1 MSQNK
6 KGGKIL
12 VISSGNELGEMV
24 KRAVGDGAE
33 IIQASTAPQGL
44 DMARK
49 ELPEIITLGYLE
61 PRGATFE
68 LHRKFQ
74 EGWITK
80 NIPLLV
86 VDINTKDPAKRALS
100 MEEGMQLE
108 ADEYISL
115 AGDERD
121 AVSQLAEPM
130 ARLKAKLQDRLQLR
144 INALKEAVLN
154 PDVFAVTWEQIPGRG
169 AFEMQQEEL
178 IENAQRAARKGR
190 IHAMSVTDNPGGNPA
205 ISTEILC
212 TEIKKLGIEPL
223 VHLAFRD
230 KNRNQVE
237 SLLYGLAA
245 LGVRNVLMLTGDYPA
260 TSSFNTRPKP
270 VFDLDSVQGLQLIE
284 KMNNGM
290 EQDAQGKKIYLA
302 PTDFFAGAAVS
313 PFKAVESELMG
324 QYFKLK
330 KKIEAGAKFII
341 TQVGYDAR
349 KYHEVLTWLKV
360 HNYDIPVFVNIYLLP
375 YGAARVM
382 NAGQIPGC
390 VVTDK
395 MLAKLDEER
404 NAKDKGRQT
413 RLDRAAKMYA
423 FAKGMGYAG
432 AHIGGHGATY
442 DQVEYIINK
451 GEEWAPRWKEFLPEF
466 DFPQKDGFYYFDK
479 DEKTG
484 LNTNK
489 PASKVEKASH
499 PPIYMLSRVAHATI
513 FNPKS
518 AVFKS
523 FKPIAKGIDGTH
535 TPKHIF
541 EDLEHIA
548 KVVLFDCQNC
558 GDCGLFDVAFLCPIS
573 QCPKNQ
579 RNGPCGGSADGWCEV
594 YPNERK
600 CIWVRAYERL
610 KGHHEEDSIG
620 DNIVPPNDWQ
630 LLHTASWLNFYM
642 GRDHSAVR
650 LGIKPPEP
658 KKKKEAPKPEA
669 SEGKK
674 PALKA
679 EKPAESGKAP
689 VDGAGTAIK
698 VAASETGTAD
708 KKPVASKSSAK
719 APPNSN

>member
-1 MSQNK
+1 MLQNK

-12 VISSGNELGEMV
+12 VVSSGTELVEMV
-24 KRAVGDGAE
+24 KRAVDGNPE
-33 IIQASTAPQGL
+33 IIHATTMQQGL

-49 ELPEIITLGYLE
+49 ELPEIIALGYLE
-61 PRGATFE
+61 PRGAAFE
-68 LHRKFQ
+68 LHRRLR

-80 NIPLLV
+80 NIPLLI
-86 VDINTKDPAKRALS
+86 VDINPKDPAKRALS
-100 MEEGMQLE
+100 IEEGMQME

-115 AGDERD
+115 VGDERN
-121 AVSQLAEPM
+121 AVTQLAEPI
-130 ARLKAKLQDRLQLR
+130 ARLKEKLQDRLQLR
-144 INALKEAVLN
+144 VNTLKEAILN

-178 IENAQRAARKGR
+178 IENAQRAARRGK

-212 TEIKKLGIEPL
+212 TEVKKLGIEPL
-223 VHLAFRD
+223 VHMAFRD
-230 KNRNQVE
+230 KNRNQCE

-260 TSSFNTRPKP
+260 TSSFNSRPKP
-270 VFDLDSVQGLQLIE
+270 VFDLDSVQGLQLVE
-284 KMNNGM
+284 KMNQGM
-290 EQDAQGKKIYLA
+290 EYEAQGKKTTLA

-313 PFKAVESELMG
+313 PFKAVEAELMG

-360 HNYDIPVFVNIYLLP
+360 HNYNVPVFVNIYLLP

-395 MLAKLDEER
+395 LLTKLDEER

-423 FAKGMGYAG
+423 IAKGMGYAG

-442 DQVEYIINK
+442 EMVDYIITK
-451 GEEWAPRWKEFLPEF
+451 GEELTPKWQEFLPEF
-466 DFPQKDGFYYFDK
+466 DLPQKDGFYFFEK

-489 PASKVEKASH
+489 PAAKTSKAAH
-499 PPIYMLSRVAHATI
+499 PPVYLLSRAAHATL
-513 FNPKS
+513 FNPDS
-518 AVFKS
+518 IVFKS
-523 FKPIAKGIDGTH
+523 LKPIARSIDGTH

-541 EDLEHIA
+541 EGIEHLG

-579 RNGPCGGSADGWCEV
+579 RNGPCGGSLDGWCEV
-594 YPNERK
+594 YPKERK
-600 CIWVRAYERL
+600 CIWVRAYDRL
-610 KGHHEEDSIG
+610 KGHHEEESIG
-620 DNIVPPNDWQ
+620 EYIVPPNNWEFLQ
-630 LLHTASWLNFYM
+630 TSSWLNFYL

-658 KKKKEAPKPEA
+658 KKKKTKEAPKAETE
-669 SEGKK
+669 SGEKK
-674 PALKA
+674 PAPKA
-679 EKPAESGKAP
+679 EKPAATE
-689 VDGAGTAIK
+689 
-698 VAASETGTAD
+698 
-708 KKPVASKSSAK
+708 KPVAPKAESAEKK
-719 APPNSN
+719 APTAEKPESKAKPKPN

>member
-1 MSQNK
+1 MAQNK

-12 VISSGNELGEMV
+12 VVSSGNELVDMV
-24 KRAVGDGAE
+24 KRAVGDASE
-33 IIQASTAPQGL
+33 ILHATTAQQGL

-49 ELPEIITLGYLE
+49 ELPEIIALGYLE
-61 PRGATFE
+61 QRGATFE

-80 NIPLLV
+80 NIPLLI
-86 VDINTKDPAKRALS
+86 VDINTRDPAKRALS

-121 AVSQLAEPM
+121 AVTQLAEPM

-144 INALKEAVLN
+144 VNRLKEAVLD
-154 PDVFAVTWEQIPGRG
+154 PVVFAVTWEQIPGRG

-178 IENAQRAARKGR
+178 IENAQRAARKGKV
-190 IHAMSVTDNPGGNPA
+190 HAMSVTDNPGGNPA

-230 KNRNQVE
+230 KNRNEVE

-245 LGVRNVLMLTGDYPA
+245 LGVRNLLMLTGDYPS
-260 TSSFNTRPKP
+260 TSGFNSRPKP
-270 VFDLDSVQGLQLIE
+270 VFDLDSVQGLQLVE
-284 KMNNGM
+284 KMNRGM
-290 EQDAQGKKIYLA
+290 EHEAQGKKTSLA

-313 PFKAVESELMG
+313 PFKAVEAELMG

-349 KYHEVLTWLKV
+349 KYHELLTWLKV
-360 HNYDIPVFVNIYLLP
+360 NNYDIPVFVNIYLLP

-382 NAGQIPGC
+382 NAGEIPGC

-395 MLAKLDEER
+395 LLAKLDEER
-404 NAKDKGRQT
+404 SAKDKGRQA

-423 FAKGMGYAG
+423 FAKGMGLAG
-432 AHIGGHGATY
+432 AHIGGPATY
-442 DQVEYIINK
+442 EMVDYIVTK
-451 GEEWAPRWKEFLPEF
+451 GEEWAPRWHEFLPEF
-466 DFPQKDGFYYFDK
+466 DFPQKDGFYYFEK

-484 LNTNK
+484 LNTTK
-489 PASKVEKASH
+489 PSVKVEKPTH
-499 PPIYMLSRVAHATI
+499 PPVYMLSRVAHATL

-518 AVFKS
+518 IVFKS
-523 FKPIAKGIDGTH
+523 LRPIAKAIDGSH

-579 RNGPCGGSADGWCEV
+579 RNGPCGGSKDGWCEV
-594 YPNERK
+594 YPGERK

-620 DNIVPPNDWQ
+620 DYIVPPNNWE
-630 LLHTASWLNFYM
+630 LLHTASWLNYYG

-650 LGIKPPEP
+650 LGIKPLEPE
-658 KKKKEAPKPEA
+658 KKKVTSK
-669 SEGKK
+669 SEGAGAKK
-674 PALKA
+674 PALTPAAKPATGAKITAPKAVEKTAAPKSETPEKKTPVA
-679 EKPAESGKAP
+679 EKPES
-689 VDGAGTAIK
+689 
-698 VAASETGTAD
+698 
-708 KKPVASKSSAK
+708 K
-719 APPNSN
+719 APPQAK